1 MDTKKLGLVE
11 CLDKDEVACGDE
23 YMVACL
29 DEVVLGYLDNND
41 KDGLM
46 YIFP

>member
-23 YMVACL
+23 YMVAYL
-29 DEVVLGYLDNND
+29 DEVVLEYLDNND